1 MKKKSSRIARTRT
14 RLLST
19 AGELFRSQGF
29 HATGLDQIL
38 RRSRTPKGSLYHYF
52 PGGKDELAIEAVRY
66 MAGVTK
72 EAMAAIFSSA
82 CDPLAALTALFESNA
97 TMLLIS
103 DFRNGCPIAAITLD
117 VASSQQAIREACEQ
131 GFDTL
136 LELLVEHLKR
146 AGLSAARAKA
156 LATVVFAALEG
167 ALILCRA
174 KRSIEPLTT
183 IERELAILIQLSIVA
198 QA

>member
-1 MKKKSSRIARTRT
+1 
-14 RLLST
+14 
-19 AGELFRSQGF
+19 
-29 HATGLDQIL
+29 
-38 RRSRTPKGSLYHYF
+38 
-52 PGGKDELAIEAVRY
+52 
-66 MAGVTK
+66 
-72 EAMAAIFSSA
+72 
-82 CDPLAALTALFESNA
+82 
-97 TMLLIS
+97 MLLIS